1 MSPAMKAVAMK
12 CTRPSPDNEMY
23 TPCHDLEKAYT
34 FHCPD
39 LLANT
44 PEGRNFASCV
54 APGRN
59 FRATFRKAPPAH
71 AQLRPLRPE
80 AEEWSRARAGGG
92 SKGYAEIH
100 TQGDA
105 RREASPSWG
114 VCQHLA
120 HFITTA
126 FMAGLINPHTC
137 NIPAFCIKCEDL

>member
-1 MSPAMKAVAMK
+1 MASCVPRIELSPPPQVQA
-12 CTRPSPDNEMY
+12 
-23 TPCHDLEKAYT
+23 HLG
-34 FHCPD
+34 
-39 LLANT
+39 
-44 PEGRNFASCV
+44 GRNFASCV
-54 APGRN
+54 ALGRN
-59 FRATFRKAPPAH
+59 FSATFRKAPPAH

-114 VCQHLA
+114 VCQQVRRKKRTCFCKIVPRCVLFLSGLGLVY
-120 HFITTA
+120 FIATA

-137 NIPAFCIKCEDL
+137 SIPTICVKCEDF